1 MIVDAHYH
9 LFWDGSDPMSFLMGA
24 ARVGARRFSKTTPEP
39 LDAKQLLEIQLPMLA
54 DQSGDK
60 LVQMMD
66 DAGIDKTIL
75 LPLDYWH
82 WWETSGHPGS
92 YDILKKNQTYLEA
105 TKDHEGRLYSL
116 FGIDPR
122 RKNAVTAFE
131 KAMRNWG
138 MKGLKLQP
146 TARFYPDDPVC
157 NPLYIIATELRVPV
171 VIHSGNQPA
180 PMAAKYSQPKYIDT
194 VAADFPD
201 LKIVIAHIGHGWW
214 RETLDL
220 ASMKPNIYV
229 DFSGWQGIYQ
239 IHPAYF
245 TEVLRSA
252 IDTLGPWRVLFGS
265 DGALLNV
272 IMPLSEWVS
281 TIRNLRTARD
291 TKFSPEELDVV
302 MGKAAE
308 HLFHL

>member
-1 MIVDAHYH
+1 ME
-9 LFWDGSDPMSFLMGA
+9 FLMGV

-39 LDAKQLLEIQLPMLA
+39 LDAKQLLGMQLPLLA

-75 LPLDYWH
+75 LPLDYWY

-92 YDILKKNQTYLEA
+92 YEMLKKNQLYVEA
-105 TKDHEGRLYSL
+105 TKKHDGRLYTL

-122 RKNAVTAFE
+122 RKNAVAAFE
-131 KAMRNWG
+131 KAVTSWG
-138 MKGLKLQP
+138 AKGLKLHP

-157 NPLYIIATELRVPV
+157 YPLYKKADELKVPV

-180 PMAAKYSQPKYIDT
+180 PLAAKYSEPKNIDT

-201 LKIVIAHIGHGWW
+201 LKIVVAHIGHGWW
-214 RETLDL
+214 REALDL
-220 ASMKPNIYV
+220 ASMKPNMYV
-229 DFSGWQGIYQ
+229 DFSGWQATYQ
-239 IHPAYF
+239 AHPAYF
-245 TEVLRSA
+245 SEVLRSA
-252 IDTLGPWRVLFGS
+252 IDTLGTWRVLFGS

-272 IMPLSEWVS
+272 IMPLSEWVGA
-281 TIRNLRTARD
+281 IKNLCSGKNA
-291 TKFSPEELDVV
+291 KFSSEELEVV
-302 MGKAAE
+302 MGKAAQ
-308 HLFHL
+308 HLFRL

>member
-1 MIVDAHYH
+1 ME
-9 LFWDGSDPMSFLMGA
+9 FLMGA

-39 LDAKQLLEIQLPMLA
+39 LDAKQLLEMQLPMLA

-75 LPLDYWH
+75 LPLDYWF
-82 WWETSGHPGS
+82 WWETSGHPGA
-92 YDILKKNQTYLEA
+92 YDILKKNQIYVEA
-105 TKDHEGRLYSL
+105 TKKHEGRLYAL

-122 RKNAVTAFE
+122 RKNAATSFE
-131 KAMRNWG
+131 KAISSWG
-138 MKGLKLQP
+138 MKGLKLHP

-157 NPLYIIATELRVPV
+157 YPLYKKANELKVPV

-180 PMAAKYSQPKYIDT
+180 PLAAKYSEPKYIDT

-201 LKIVIAHIGHGWW
+201 LKIVVAHIGQGWC
-214 RETLDL
+214 REAIEL
-220 ASMKPNIYV
+220 ASMKPNMYV
-229 DFSGWQGIYQ
+229 DFSGWQGTWQ
-239 IHPAYF
+239 TSPAYF
-245 TEVLRSA
+245 AEVLRSA

-281 TIRNLRTARD
+281 TVKNLRTVKGV
-291 TKFSPEELDVV
+291 KFTAEELEVV
-302 MGKAAE
+302 LGKAAA